1 MLTADM
7 KERNCGRIELT
18 NLLVQTGRDLLY
30 YLYNG
35 RMKDGSD
42 IIGLLEVA
50 DQYDMQDL
58 KTWCAEALAIS
69 LTDDTCFELL
79 LMAQLHNV
87 QLLKIAVIDYITEN
101 AGRLVQ
107 VPNWDRKI
115 RNDPDLMKEVIEKF
129 SSCYVNYF

>member
-1 MLTADM
+1 
-7 KERNCGRIELT
+7 
-18 NLLVQTGRDLLY
+18 
-30 YLYNG
+30 
-35 RMKDGSD
+35 
-42 IIGLLEVA
+42 
-50 DQYDMQDL
+50 MQDL
-58 KTWCAEALAIS
+58 QTWWTEVLAIS
-69 LTDDTCFELL
+69 LNDNTCVEQL